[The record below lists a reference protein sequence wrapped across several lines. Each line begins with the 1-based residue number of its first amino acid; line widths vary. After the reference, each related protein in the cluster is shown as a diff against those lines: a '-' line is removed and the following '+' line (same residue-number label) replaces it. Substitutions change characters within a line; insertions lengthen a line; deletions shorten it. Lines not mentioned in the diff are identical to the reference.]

1 MHRSA
6 KNLLL
11 FVMAATFASGCY
23 FDVSSDSNKTTGS
36 TSAEELAFKIEA
48 HFALKAGGATADIVC
63 PAGLSGKA
71 GGQLTCTGTTSDGY
85 TLEILVL
92 ERGKGAFRW
101 DVVNSVPI
109 ARVKTQEHPATK
121 VSTNSEAS
129 VRTKMRTEVETTKDR
144 RCIRDETGYVCI
156 ED

>member
-6 KNLLL
+6 KNVLL

-23 FDVSSDSNKTTGS
+23 FEMSSDSNKSTGS
-36 TSAEELAFKIEA
+36 TSAEELASKIGA
-48 HFALKAGGATADIVC
+48 HFALKAGGATADVVC

-71 GGQLTCTGTTSDGY
+71 GSQLTCTGTTSDGY
-85 TLEILVL
+85 TLKILVL

-101 DVVNSVPI
+101 DVLNSVPI
-109 ARVKTQEHPATK
+109 ARVKTREHPAAK
-121 VSTNSEAS
+121 VSTNAEAS
-129 VRTKMRTEVETTKDR
+129 VRTKMRTEVETTKGR
-144 RCIRDETGYVCI
+144 HCVRDETGYVCI